1 MAQKSFWPEL
11 PAGIRG
17 RQVAHLANGQP
28 ANVQFLCFFMA
39 YKKAITTL
47 TGNGNPTPRLPP
59 SIYFLESL
67 QVLLHPDKVAVS
79 AKVYHFL
86 TVKHD

>member
-1 MAQKSFWPEL
+1 MAQKSSGPEL

-47 TGNGNPTPRLPP
+47 TGTGNPTPRPPP

-67 QVLLHPDKVAVS
+67 QVL
-79 AKVYHFL
+79 
-86 TVKHD
+86 